1 MTRVLRPKKSKGTW
15 YVSCESR
22 ERVGKRTQSRVAET
36 FRNEQDAKAFARA
49 KLTDGLNINA
59 GTLNPHLP
67 KRMISSKQVLDW
79 LDEPEVDDRAEGTDT
94 ND

>member
-1 MTRVLRPKKSKGTW
+1 LIRAAGLAKAIG
-15 YVSCESR
+15 
-22 ERVGKRTQSRVAET
+22 VAHAPLPGQRGLMRKTET
-36 FRNEQDAKAFARA
+36 FRSEQDAKAFAKA
-49 KLTDGLNINA
+49 KLADGSNINA

-79 LDEPEVDDRAEGTDT
+79 LDEPEVDDQAEGTDT